1 MQSFASRSSLDK
13 KKSNE
18 ELFDAAMDAI
28 NASFTDDSVSKE
40 ETANGLRDLIGEIE
54 TMIDSLKDAGE
65 DA

>member
-1 MQSFASRSSLDK
+1 LDK